1 MTYPKAIEGAIKAL
15 SRLPGVGTKT
25 AERLVFFLLRMK
37 PQDQREFFASLSGID
52 GKIHLCEECGF
63 VTDTQEKKCVFC
75 SDPRRLKSII
85 CVVADI
91 QNVLSIEKSRAYN
104 GKYHVL
110 GGTLNPIEGISA
122 DTLTINKLMERL
134 KKEHKII
141 KEVILA
147 IGTDIEGEQTAL
159 YLLRLLKPLGVTVSR
174 LAQGLPRGTN
184 LEYTDELTLSD
195 AINERK
201 KL

>member
-1 MTYPKAIEGAIKAL
+1 MTYPKAIEEAIKAL
-15 SRLPGVGTKT
+15 SKLPGIGTKT

-37 PQDQREFFASLSGID
+37 PEMQKEFFSSMEGID

-63 VTDTQEKKCVFC
+63 VTDAQEKKCSFC
-75 SDPRRLKSII
+75 TDPHRLKSVL

-91 QNVLSIEKSRAYN
+91 QNVLSIEKSRAFN
-104 GKYHVL
+104 GRYHVL

-122 DTLTINKLMERL
+122 DVLTINKLLERI
-134 KKEHKII
+134 KKEQKTI
-141 KEVILA
+141 KEIILA
-147 IGTDIEGEQTAL
+147 VGTDIEGEQTAL
-159 YLLRLLKPLGVTVSR
+159 YILRLLKPLGVTVTR

-195 AINERK
+195 AIKERK
-201 KL
+201 KI